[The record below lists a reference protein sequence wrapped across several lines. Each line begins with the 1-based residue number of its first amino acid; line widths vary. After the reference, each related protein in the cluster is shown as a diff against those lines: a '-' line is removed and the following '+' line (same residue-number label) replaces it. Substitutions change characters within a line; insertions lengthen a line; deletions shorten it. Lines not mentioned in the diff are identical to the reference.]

1 MKPAEPTADP
11 RQDWTEALSITSCL
25 PSRVPDR
32 GQVDQLTARLREHVG
47 HLVPEVDAA
56 INDECH
62 DTTDRETARWLLCRV
77 DHTLR
82 QGPGPDNRTAAVHL
96 EDLALNCRALS
107 AICSHKE
114 ETGQLAPVA
123 LPSTPS

>member
-1 MKPAEPTADP
+1 MDP

-25 PSRVPDR
+25 PLRVPGR
-32 GQVDQLTARLREHVG
+32 EQVDQLTARLRQHVG
-47 HLVPEVDAA
+47 HLAPKLDEA

-62 DTTDRETARWLLCRV
+62 DTADRDTARWLLDRV

-82 QGPGPDNRTAAVHL
+82 QGPGPDNRTAAAHL
-96 EDLALNCRALS
+96 EDLALNCRALA

-114 ETGQLAPVA
+114 ETGQLVA
-123 LPSTPS
+123 IRLLSTPS